1 MKGSIGSRIAAGLMA
16 LGLVLGSGSALA
28 RDGAGPGA
36 AALGGRLTDGT
47 PFRLA
52 DLRGAVV
59 IVNFWA
65 TWCAP
70 CRAEM
75 PALDAYYR
83 AHRADGVRVIAI
95 SLDDPSRAGAAR
107 AIAGRFQFAAALA
120 GDVRIPGALRPS
132 RLPATLVFDR
142 AGALRF
148 DSRTAASG
156 MIDAGLLE
164 RVVSPLFAQAR

>member
-1 MKGSIGSRIAAGLMA
+1 MKTPILSCVAASLVA
-16 LGLVLGSGSALA
+16 LALALGSGSGLA
-28 RDGAGPGA
+28 RDGAPAGA
-36 AALGGRLTDGT
+36 VALAGRLTDGT

-52 DLRGAVV
+52 DLRGEVV

-107 AIAGRFQFAAALA
+107 AIAARFQFAAALA

-142 AGALRF
+142 AGVLRF

-156 MIDAGLLE
+156 MIDAAILE
-164 RVVSPLFAQAR
+164 RVVSPLIAQGR